1 MFGGFVSLYCLT
13 LHSIVSLFRS
23 IVTSI
28 YLNTIQKSYKTV
40 ICLTKYVNC
49 VSGAVQCR
57 QSSFITPNMVTII
70 GLTTFKSFPVTCAF
84 LRIVSLMIL
93 LQRTL
98 LHYSLYLSFKYLQI
112 TWIFVKYISSDNH
125 ED

>member
-49 VSGAVQCR
+49 VARAVQCR
-57 QSSFITPNMVTII
+57 QYSFFIPNMVTII
-70 GLTTFKSFPVTCAF
+70 GLTTFKSSPVT
-84 LRIVSLMIL
+84 
-93 LQRTL
+93 
-98 LHYSLYLSFKYLQI
+98 
-112 TWIFVKYISSDNH
+112 
-125 ED
+125 